1 MEPNT
6 NEATAP
12 KRLKK
17 GGRKPLII
25 IGIILA
31 VLLAAYVALCA
42 YANSLDTFY
51 PNTTINGVDVA
62 GLTTEQ
68 AAERLRQEVPEETV
82 EFYLPQTDEIGD
94 EASVP
99 EEVTLY
105 EEVPAAVCTYRELG
119 VTEDLDYESAASAV
133 LTLAQERDNFFAK
146 GWEYLMCLIGSRGSR
161 GIPLEPGAD
170 VFQTKMEQ
178 LSEQF
183 SREAQDASYEV
194 TEDAIEIT
202 KARNGLSVSAAD
214 LAESV
219 RTTLSN
225 GYHGEVC
232 EYVDSARIL
241 PAKTLTAQEIYDD
254 CSGVVKNASY
264 DKETGAIVPEEVGAD
279 FDVEEAQKLLDAAE
293 PGETVTVPAQV
304 ELPAVTAEELEQVLF
319 RDVLGEART
328 HVGGTSARRSN
339 VKLSAAAINGY
350 VMNSGDVF
358 SYNGV
363 VGQRTAARGYQAA
376 PAYVQGETVDEI
388 GGGICQTS
396 STLYL
401 ACLRSN
407 LEITERYAHRYVPAY
422 ITAGMDATVS
432 WGGPDYKFTNNSLY
446 PIKIVTTYENNY
458 LTVRILGTNVD
469 GTSVKMTNEWLSTT
483 PYETVYEDDPTLA
496 PGTEKVK
503 TTPYTGYKYRTYRNV
518 YDANGK
524 LISSTYE
531 ATSDYKSRNKVIL
544 RGPAVETGGDAQIPG
559 GTTTTPTDPAA
570 PVEPTE
576 PQDPAVPT
584 EPAEPATPAAPD
596 EGWTIQTPAQSGG
609 QAPEDQTGGDA
620 SAASEGTA

>member
-1 MEPNT
+1 MLF
-6 NEATAP
+6 
-12 KRLKK
+12 R
-17 GGRKPLII
+17 
-25 IGIILA
+25 
-31 VLLAAYVALCA
+31 
-42 YANSLDTFY
+42 
-51 PNTTINGVDVA
+51 
-62 GLTTEQ
+62 
-68 AAERLRQEVPEETV
+68 
-82 EFYLPQTDEIGD
+82 
-94 EASVP
+94 SV
-99 EEVTLY
+99 T
-105 EEVPAAVCTYRELG
+105 
-119 VTEDLDYESAASAV
+119 
-133 LTLAQERDNFFAK
+133 
-146 GWEYLMCLIGSRGSR
+146 
-161 GIPLEPGAD
+161 
-170 VFQTKMEQ
+170 
-178 LSEQF
+178 
-183 SREAQDASYEV
+183 
-194 TEDAIEIT
+194 
-202 KARNGLSVSAAD
+202 AAD
-214 LAESV
+214 LARTAQERWTGSGNGAAASV
-219 RTTLSN
+219 FVN
-225 GYHGEVC
+225 N
-232 EYVDSARIL
+232 ARIL

-264 DKETGAIVPEEVGAD
+264 DKETGAIVPEEAGAD
-279 FDVEEAQKLLDAAE
+279 FDVDEAQRLLDAAA

-339 VKLSAAAINGY
+339 VKLSAASINEY

-358 SYNGV
+358 SYNDV

-446 PIKIVTTYENNY
+446 PIKIVTIYENNY

-469 GTSVKMTNEWLSTT
+469 GTSVKMTNEHLSTT

-531 ATSDYKSRNKVIL
+531 ATSDFKSRNKVIL
-544 RGPAVETGGDAQIPG
+544 RGPAVEPADGGAQIPTD
-559 GTTTTPTDPAA
+559 TTEPTT

-576 PQDPAVPT
+576 PQDPDVPAEPT
-584 EPAEPATPAAPD
+584 EPTTPD
-596 EGWTIQTPAQSGG
+596 NGWTIQTPEQDG
-609 QAPEDQTGGDA
+609 QQTAEGQTGTGTTGE
-620 SAASEGTA
+620 SELSTDVLPQDEPFV

>member
-12 KRLKK
+12 KRLKS
-17 GGRKPLII
+17 GGKKPLII
-25 IGIILA
+25 IGILAA
-31 VLLAAYVALCA
+31 VLLAAYAALCA
-42 YANSLDTFY
+42 YADSLDVFY
-51 PNTTINGVDVA
+51 PNTTINGVDAA
-62 GLTTEQ
+62 GLTAEQ
-68 AAERLRQEVPEETV
+68 AAERLRQEIPEETV
-82 EFYLPQTDEIGD
+82 AFYLPLADETGD
-94 EASVP
+94 GVSAP
-99 EEVTLY
+99 EGELLY
-105 EEVPAAVCTYRELG
+105 GETPDAVCTYRELG
-119 VTEDLDYESAASAV
+119 VTDDLDYEKDAGLV
-133 LTLAQERDNFFAK
+133 LALSQEQKNFFAK
-146 GWEYLMCLIGSRGSR
+146 GWEYLMCLLGVRGAR
-161 GIPLEPGAD
+161 GIHLEPEEAA
-170 VFQTKMEQ
+170 FQAKLEA

-194 TEDAIEIT
+194 TEDAIEVT
-202 KARNGLSVSAAD
+202 TARNGLSVSAAD

-219 RTTLSN
+219 RITLSN
-225 GYHGEVC
+225 GYHGEVR

-241 PAKTLTAQEIYDD
+241 PAKTLTAREIYDE
-254 CSGVVKNASY
+254 CSGTVQNASY
-264 DKETGAIVPEEVGAD
+264 DAETETIVPERAGAD
-279 FDVEEAQKLLDAAE
+279 FDVDEAQQLLDAAE
-293 PGETVTVPAQV
+293 PGGTVTVPAQV

-350 VMNSGDVF
+350 VMNTGDVF

-363 VGQRTAARGYQAA
+363 VGQRTAANGYQAA
-376 PAYVQGETVDEI
+376 PAYVKGETVDEI

-407 LEITERYAHRYVPAY
+407 LAITERYAHRYVPAY

-432 WGGPDYKFTNNSLY
+432 WGGPDYKFTNDTLY
-446 PIKIVTTYENNY
+446 PIKIVTKYENNY
-458 LTVRILGTNVD
+458 LTVQVLGTNVD

-496 PGTEKVK
+496 PGTEQVK

-518 YDANGK
+518 YDADGK

-531 ATSDYKSRNKVIL
+531 ATSDYKARNKVIL
-544 RGPAVETGGDAQIPG
+544 RGPVIDVPAGGETELPVDPGD
-559 GTTTTPTDPAA
+559 PTDPA
-570 PVEPTE
+570 EPTE
-576 PQDPAVPT
+576 PT
-584 EPAEPATPAAPD
+584 EPDLPAEPGEPD
-596 EGWTIQTPAQSGG
+596 EGWTIQGAGGEQTPT
-609 QAPEDQTGGDA
+609 DQTGA
-620 SAASEGTA
+620 GTAGEDLPADVRPEDAPFL

>member
-12 KRLKK
+12 KRLKT

-25 IGIILA
+25 IGVIVGILA
-31 VLLAAYVALCA
+31 AAYLVCCYLGT
-42 YANSLDTFY
+42 YSDTFAPRY
-51 PNTTINGVDVA
+51 TINGVSVG
-62 GLTTEQ
+62 GLTVEE
-68 AAERLRQEVPEETV
+68 AAEKIGEEYQQRTV
-82 EFYLPQTDEIGD
+82 SVYLSTEEEPIDFAFGVNTASDLEKQGLEPALEIPI
-94 EASVP
+94 SQ
-99 EEVTLY
+99 
-105 EEVPAAVCTYRELG
+105 LG
-119 VTEDLDYESAASAV
+119 VT
-133 LTLAQERDNFFAK
+133 
-146 GWEYLMCLIGSRGSR
+146 
-161 GIPLEPGAD
+161 
-170 VFQTKMEQ
+170 
-178 LSEQF
+178 LSEDYAGGVHGSFIISHGQGF
-183 SREAQDASYEV
+183 FVNGYNYLRCLLLGGDPV
-194 TEDAIEIT
+194 RTGTEDNLMQAWETADAAAEELSLETIDAAYELGEDTLTIT
-202 KARNGLSVSAAD
+202 VPRDGRQVDAQAMRQALELARGEYE
-214 LAESV
+214 AEYRAV
-219 RTTLSN
+219 VVEAET
-225 GYHGEVC
+225 
-232 EYVDSARIL
+232 L

-264 DKETGAIVPEEVGAD
+264 DKETGTIVPEEAGAD
-279 FDVEEAQKLLDAAE
+279 FDVAEAQRLLDAAE

-339 VKLSAAAINGY
+339 VKLSAASINEY

-358 SYNGV
+358 SYNEV

-446 PIKIVTTYENNY
+446 PIKIVTIYENNY

-496 PGTEKVK
+496 PGTEQVK

-518 YDANGK
+518 YDADGK
-524 LISSTYE
+524 LISSSYE
-531 ATSDYKSRNKVIL
+531 ATSDYKARNKVVL
-544 RGPAVETGGDAQIPG
+544 RGPAVETAGGDAQIPG
-559 GTTTTPTDPAA
+559 GTTDPADPTTPG
-570 PVEPTE
+570 EPTE
-576 PQDPAVPT
+576 PQDPEVPT
-584 EPAEPATPAAPD
+584 EPTEPVTPTTPD
-596 EGWTIQTPAQSGG
+596 EGWTIQTPG
-609 QAPEDQTGGDA
+609 QGTEDPAGETP
-620 SAASEGTA
+620 

>member
-1 MEPNT
+1 M
-6 NEATAP
+6 
-12 KRLKK
+12 
-17 GGRKPLII
+17 
-25 IGIILA
+25 
-31 VLLAAYVALCA
+31 
-42 YANSLDTFY
+42 
-51 PNTTINGVDVA
+51 
-62 GLTTEQ
+62 
-68 AAERLRQEVPEETV
+68 
-82 EFYLPQTDEIGD
+82 D
-94 EASVP
+94 EAQ
-99 EEVTLY
+99 
-105 EEVPAAVCTYRELG
+105 R
-119 VTEDLDYESAASAV
+119 
-133 LTLAQERDNFFAK
+133 
-146 GWEYLMCLIGSRGSR
+146 
-161 GIPLEPGAD
+161 
-170 VFQTKMEQ
+170 
-178 LSEQF
+178 
-183 SREAQDASYEV
+183 
-194 TEDAIEIT
+194 
-202 KARNGLSVSAAD
+202 
-214 LAESV
+214 
-219 RTTLSN
+219 
-225 GYHGEVC
+225 
-232 EYVDSARIL
+232 
-241 PAKTLTAQEIYDD
+241 
-254 CSGVVKNASY
+254 
-264 DKETGAIVPEEVGAD
+264 
-279 FDVEEAQKLLDAAE
+279 LLDAAA

-339 VKLSAAAINGY
+339 VKMSAASINEY

-358 SYNGV
+358 SYNDV

-446 PIKIVTTYENNY
+446 PIKIVTIYENNY

-469 GTSVKMTNEWLSTT
+469 GTSVKMTNEHLSTT

-544 RGPAVETGGDAQIPG
+544 RGPAVEPADGGAQIPTD
-559 GTTTTPTDPAA
+559 TTEPTT

-576 PQDPAVPT
+576 PQDPGVPT
-584 EPAEPATPAAPD
+584 EPAEPGAPD
-596 EGWTIQTPAQSGG
+596 GGWTIQTPEQDG
-609 QAPEDQTGGDA
+609 QQTAEGQTGTGTTGE
-620 SAASEGTA
+620 SELSTDVLPQDEPFV